1 MLCETITLMPACGR
15 YELLHLVRTHLGA
28 DDTAFRCVYQQE
40 DDEGFVGVKL
50 AKARPS
56 VAA

>member
-1 MLCETITLMPACGR
+1 MTACGR

-40 DDEGFVGVKL
+40 DDEGFIGVKL

-56 VAA
+56 MAACLN